1 MSDGDGGMT
10 DLKLVPATCTA
21 DGLTIDRRK
30 GCYHRSQT
38 VQPGLRKVTCDD
50 CGGELDP
57 LDVLAGIAR
66 RSENVTH
73 FDRRRVLAAKR
84 TEEIERRETNARARL
99 RRLGETVPQK
109 CELDVAL
116 DGGLRAGIENGRVIL
131 GSQYKVLTPDEAE
144 RAADLLRKL
153 SWQARKAAK

>member
-1 MSDGDGGMT
+1 MT
-10 DLKLVPATCTA
+10 VPELKLVPSTCVS
-21 DGLTIDRRK
+21 DGLKIDRRNV
-30 GCYHRSQT
+30 CYHPSQT

-57 LDVLAGIAR
+57 IDVLARIAH

-73 FDRRRVLAAKR
+73 FDQRRVLATKR

-99 RRLGETVPQK
+99 RRLGEPVPQK
-109 CELDVAL
+109 SELDRILNGTV
-116 DGGLRAGIENGRVIL
+116 RAWVDNGKVLIDPEH
-131 GSQYKVLTPDEAE
+131 KVLTPDEAE

-153 SWQARKAAK
+153 AWQARKAAK